1 MITNVTNDNGGTK
14 VPADF
19 SAHVKSGTTD
29 VATSPQSGSATGTVY
44 TLNAGSYT
52 VSGDALPGYSMSV
65 SAGCAPVALAVGSPR
80 TCTITANDVAPTL
93 TVITNVTNDNGGTK
107 VPTDFKAHVRSG
119 TTDVATS
126 PQDGSATGTVYT
138 LNAGSYTV
146 SGDALPGYTMSVS
159 AGCAP
164 VALAVGSPRTC
175 TITANDVAP
184 TLTVI
189 TSVTNDNGGT
199 RTPSGFSAHV
209 KSGATDVAGSP
220 QNGSASGTVY
230 TLNAGSYT
238 VSADAVTGYA
248 LSVSAGCAPV
258 ALVVGSPRTCTI
270 TANDIA
276 PKLRVTAERINDSGG
291 VSPLSAFRI
300 HVKTGVN
307 EVSGSPQ
314 TASTDG
320 TQFTLAAGSYGV
332 SGDGVAGYATT
343 VSGSCAANGA
353 ITLQVGDDKTCHV
366 TFDDGAP
373 TLTVITQV
381 TTDNG
386 GTRVAPD
393 FSVHIKSGGADA
405 VSPHAGEA
413 GGTVFSLLAG
423 GYTVSADALPGYT
436 LATSGDCASDGTIT
450 VAVGQARTCTITA
463 NDVAPTLTVVKQ
475 VVNDSGGT
483 RAPGDFSLHVK
494 SGGADVAGSP
504 AAGTASGRTYTLAV
518 GTYAVS
524 EDAVAGYLAAISG
537 ACAADGTVTLKEGDA
552 QTCTITNS
560 DLAQVGSPQTLPPP
574 VIGKAVNALPKS
586 GTVKIKLPGSSA
598 FVALTEGQQ
607 IPLGTIVDATKGRVT
622 IVAAADKNG
631 GTATADFYGGIFKLG
646 QTKGATP
653 ITTLKL
659 VEKLSCGKSVKK
671 ASAAAK
677 KKKKRHLWGDGKGKF
692 RTDGSYSSATVR
704 GTKWLVEDSCKSTL
718 TKVARGKVAV
728 RDFVKKKTVL
738 VKAGKKYIAR
748 SRG

>member
-1 MITNVTNDNGGTK
+1 M
-14 VPADF
+14 
-19 SAHVKSGTTD
+19 
-29 VATSPQSGSATGTVY
+29 
-44 TLNAGSYT
+44 
-52 VSGDALPGYSMSV
+52 
-65 SAGCAPVALAVGSPR
+65 
-80 TCTITANDVAPTL
+80 
-93 TVITNVTNDNGGTK
+93 
-107 VPTDFKAHVRSG
+107 
-119 TTDVATS
+119 
-126 PQDGSATGTVYT
+126 
-138 LNAGSYTV
+138 
-146 SGDALPGYTMSVS
+146 
-159 AGCAP
+159 
-164 VALAVGSPRTC
+164 
-175 TITANDVAP
+175 
-184 TLTVI
+184 
-189 TSVTNDNGGT
+189 
-199 RTPSGFSAHV
+199 
-209 KSGATDVAGSP
+209 
-220 QNGSASGTVY
+220 
-230 TLNAGSYT
+230 
-238 VSADAVTGYA
+238 
-248 LSVSAGCAPV
+248 
-258 ALVVGSPRTCTI
+258 
-270 TANDIA
+270 
-276 PKLRVTAERINDSGG
+276 
-291 VSPLSAFRI
+291 
-300 HVKTGVN
+300 
-307 EVSGSPQ
+307 
-314 TASTDG
+314 
-320 TQFTLAAGSYGV
+320 
-332 SGDGVAGYATT
+332 
-343 VSGSCAANGA
+343 
-353 ITLQVGDDKTCHV
+353 
-366 TFDDGAP
+366 
-373 TLTVITQV
+373 
-381 TTDNG
+381 
-386 GTRVAPD
+386 
-393 FSVHIKSGGADA
+393 
-405 VSPHAGEA
+405 
-413 GGTVFSLLAG
+413 
-423 GYTVSADALPGYT
+423 
-436 LATSGDCASDGTIT
+436 
-450 VAVGQARTCTITA
+450 
-463 NDVAPTLTVVKQ
+463 
-475 VVNDSGGT
+475 VNDSGGT

-738 VKAGKKYIAR
+738 VKAGKKYIAAPPRLKHPSTRPGTLDQAAPLLDHRVLARTNGHRDGGRCGRRAGRAGRCDGGGLQRQHDRRPQRHGGVQSPPTARCARRCGRYQRRTR
-748 SRG
+748 STCRAATTCSR